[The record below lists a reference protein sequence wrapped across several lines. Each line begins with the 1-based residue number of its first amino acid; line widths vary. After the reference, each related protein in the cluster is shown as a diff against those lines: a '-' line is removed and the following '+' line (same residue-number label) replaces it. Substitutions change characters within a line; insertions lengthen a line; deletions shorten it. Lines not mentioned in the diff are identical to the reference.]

1 MDFMRY
7 IAGDIGGTHT
17 RLAIFDG
24 KSVVKEKKYL
34 SQKFSHLEEILQD
47 FLTEKVEAGCF
58 AIAGPILQRQ
68 CKATNL
74 PWIVDAEKLSQKF
87 KINQL
92 FLIND
97 LEAAAWGVS
106 VLKDSQLLTLN
117 EGKKQK
123 GNQAVIAAGTGLG
136 EAGIFWDGESYHP
149 FACEGGHA
157 NFAPCNEKEDKLLH
171 SLRQKYGHVSY
182 ERLLSGAGIEHLY
195 EQLSGKQDS
204 QAFSITEKALDGS
217 SKICSQTLDWFV
229 SIYGSE
235 AGNLALKFLALG
247 GVYIA
252 GGIAPKIASILQNGL
267 FMKAFCDKGRFEP
280 LLSTIAVKVVLT
292 DDVALFG
299 ALNYTE
305 RHIF

>member
-1 MDFMRY
+1 MRF
-7 IAGDIGGTHT
+7 ITGDIGGTHT

-24 KSVVKEKKYL
+24 KKIVKEKKYL
-34 SQKFSHLEEILQD
+34 SQKFSRLEEILQD
-47 FLTEKVEAGCF
+47 FLTEKIDHGCF
-58 AIAGPILQRQ
+58 AIAGPILDRQ

-87 KINQL
+87 NISHL

-97 LEAAAWGVS
+97 LEATAWGVS
-106 VLKDSQLLTLN
+106 SLTDNQLLTLN
-117 EGKKQK
+117 QEIHQK

-136 EAGIFWDGESYHP
+136 EAGVYWDGKSHHP
-149 FACEGGHA
+149 FACEGGHV
-157 NFAPCNEKEDKLLH
+157 NFAPRDEREEKLLH
-171 SLRQKYGHVSY
+171 ALRKKYGHVSY
-182 ERLLSGAGIEHLY
+182 ERILSGSGIEHLY
-195 EQLSGKQDS
+195 EYLNGTQDMT
-204 QAFSITEKALDGS
+204 AASITEKALDGS
-217 SKICSQTLDWFV
+217 SQLCLETLNWFV

-252 GGIAPKIASILQNGL
+252 GGIAPKIAPLLKNGL
-267 FMKAFCDKGRFEP
+267 FMKAFCDKGRFES

-299 ALNYTE
+299 SANYTT
-305 RHIF
+305 HHVF